1 MKSLLLLMT
10 LLFSISSV
18 FAELDLRKFQSPVLD
33 AQASAKS
40 GLPRFSAY
48 IVDKNE
54 APRLPGVDADQKRII
69 KKKYGVRVMNE
80 YRLYEKEPKNT
91 SSKKRSSRKDLHEKM
106 LLERYCT
113 RYNRQLLISL
123 GM

>member
-10 LLFSISSV
+10 LLLSFSSAL
-18 FAELDLRKFQSPVLD
+18 AELDLRKFQSPILD
-33 AQASAKS
+33 AKASAKS
-40 GLPRFSAY
+40 GLPRFAAY

-54 APRLPGVDADQKRII
+54 APRIPGVDADLQRVI
-69 KKKYGVRVMNE
+69 KKKYGLRVMNE
-80 YRLYEKEPKNT
+80 YRLYEKET
-91 SSKKRSSRKDLHEKM
+91 KKKSAKKGLHEKM

>member
-1 MKSLLLLMT
+1 MKSMLLLMT
-10 LLFSISSV
+10 LLLGISSAV
-18 FAELDLRKFQSPVLD
+18 AELDLRKFQSPILD

-48 IVDKNE
+48 IVDKNKT
-54 APRLPGVDADQKRII
+54 PRIPGVDADQKRII
-69 KKKYGVRVMNE
+69 KNKYALRVMNE
-80 YRLYEKEPKNT
+80 YRLYETETSPKKK
-91 SSKKRSSRKDLHEKM
+91 SSKQRLHEKM

-113 RYNRQLLISL
+113 RYNRQLLKSL